1 MKLIRAVFVMCTAA
15 LLLPGCATYNRTKPA
30 PHQAQ
35 PIKVEFTSTE
45 LSGSWDLPLGTY
57 RVPDSQVIISGHQK
71 GGMVPAALFGVLGMA
86 VQSAVNKNAGK
97 NATKDSG
104 AALQITLT
112 AQAQEFADV
121 MIAGDPF
128 AKSFSNDS
136 NVAGPTLSVSTGV
149 VMTFVTDTDVLPY
162 VELKAS
168 LTEPKATSPK
178 WTTRYIAYAGLPRP
192 LTGDRSW
199 TSDGGK
205 DLNSTL
211 TVELRRAIRV
221 MLLDVASP
229 YPRDD
234 KKLTTV
240 QGHFPFIKKR
250 METEGYEL
258 SEEPQFIAFVP
269 KLGDAMVMTGVNIM
283 EKATTVYRPAEKGDS
298 YFKML
303 DD

>member
-1 MKLIRAVFVMCTAA
+1 MKLIRAILVMSAAA
-15 LLLPGCATYNRTKPA
+15 LLLSGCATFNRAKPA

-45 LSGSWDLPLGTY
+45 LSGAWDLPLGTY

-71 GGMVPAALFGVLGMA
+71 GGAAPALIFGVVGMA

-97 NATKDSG
+97 NATKDTG

-112 AQAQEFADV
+112 SQAQELADV

-128 AKSFSNDS
+128 SGSFSNDAHT
-136 NVAGPTLSVSTGV
+136 AGPTLSISTGV

-162 VELKAS
+162 VELKAA

-211 TVELRRAIRV
+211 TVELQRAIRF

-234 KKLTTV
+234 KKLTMV
-240 QGHFPFIKKR
+240 QGHFPFVKKR
-250 METEGYEL
+250 VETEGYEL
-258 SEEPQFIAFVP
+258 SEDPQFIAFVP
-269 KLGDAMVMTGVNIM
+269 KLGDAMVFSGVNIM
-283 EKATTVYRPAEKGDS
+283 EKATTVYRPAQKSDRRL
-298 YFKML
+298 KML